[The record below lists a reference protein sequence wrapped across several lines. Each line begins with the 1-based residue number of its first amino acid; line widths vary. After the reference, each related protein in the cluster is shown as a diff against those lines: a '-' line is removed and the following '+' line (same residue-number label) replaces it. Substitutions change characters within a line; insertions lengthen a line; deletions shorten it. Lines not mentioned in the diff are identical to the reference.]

1 MISFAFDVF
10 VNDDS
15 VTSAE
20 NIKAWGHYDV
30 DTAWTRYTVIP
41 SKLDT
46 ADSNGGNVGW
56 DAVKDRVTKLSIF
69 GQMGTEVWIDDIE
82 VFGYGIFD
90 PYAPITKK
98 KD

>member
-1 MISFAFDVF
+1 M
-10 VNDDS
+10 
-15 VTSAE
+15 
-20 NIKAWGHYDV
+20 
-30 DTAWTRYTVIP
+30 IP

-56 DAVKDRVTKLSIF
+56 DAVKDRVTKIGIF

-82 VFGYGIFD
+82 VYGYGIFD
-90 PYAPITKK
+90 PYAPLPKKEKAKK